1 MSWLEKILSPAK
13 PTEPPAPSFGAPG
26 SRYATETGRILADM
40 HRAVGFGQSVGGGEK
55 LGEVSGT
62 IEQQSPVLPSQENVL
77 VSSETRGKGVAYYE
91 ELEKLQQ
98 ELEEKRRRRSEIY
111 SMQMILE
118 ALERDLSRTQGDVAA
133 FEDSLDNAAHQMVS
147 VDSKRRDFDT
157 WKEMLAT
164 MIAREGLA
172 TYKNRCSDIRRTLEA
187 GIETLEEKLAAS
199 QNEWAEYQRRIQWA
213 LDNNF
218 DLPAAQQ
225 MAADIVS
232 MPEVHKQEKS

>member
-13 PTEPPAPSFGAPG
+13 PTESPAPSFGAPG
-26 SRYATETGRILADM
+26 SRYTAETGRILANM
-40 HRAVGFGQSVGGGEK
+40 HQVVGFGQSVGGGEK

-77 VSSETRGKGVAYYE
+77 VSSETRGRGVAYYE

-118 ALERDLSRTQGDVAA
+118 ALERDLSRTQGDATA

-147 VDSKRRDFDT
+147 VDSKQRDHDT

-172 TYKNRCSDIRRTLEA
+172 TYKNRCSDVRRTLEA
-187 GIETLEEKLAAS
+187 GIGTLEEKLAAS
-199 QNEWAEYQRRIQWA
+199 QNEWTEYQRRIRWA

-218 DLPAAQQ
+218 DLSVARQ
-225 MAADIVS
+225 MAADMAS
-232 MPEVHKQEKS
+232 MSEVHKQEKS

>member
-1 MSWLEKILSPAK
+1 MPWFEKILSPTK

-40 HRAVGFGQSVGGGEK
+40 HRAVGLGQSMEGRGKPEN
-55 LGEVSGT
+55 VSGA
-62 IEQQSPVLPSQENVL
+62 IEQQSPALPSQENVL
-77 VSSETRGKGVAYYE
+77 VSSETGGRGVAYYE
-91 ELEKLQQ
+91 ELEKLQH

-118 ALERDLSRTQGDVAA
+118 ALERDLPRTQGDAAA

-187 GIETLEEKLAAS
+187 GIKTLEGKLAGS
-199 QNEWAEYQRRIQWA
+199 QNEWEEYQRRIQWA

-218 DLPAAQQ
+218 DLGAARR
-225 MAADIVS
+225 MAADIAS